1 MNNLFK
7 KEKKKKKKQQT
18 ENVPYVSKQ
27 LLNLAYINRKLNY
40 NCFKIQML
48 TYLTGKT
55 QNVW

>member
-7 KEKKKKKKQQT
+7 KEKKKNKQT

-40 NCFKIQML
+40 NCLKIQML

-55 QNVW
+55 QNV